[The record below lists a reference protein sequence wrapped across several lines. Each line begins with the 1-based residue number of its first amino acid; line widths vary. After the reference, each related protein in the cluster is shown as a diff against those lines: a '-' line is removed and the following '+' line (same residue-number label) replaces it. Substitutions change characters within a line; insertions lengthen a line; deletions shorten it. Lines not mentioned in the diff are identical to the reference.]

1 MRCLAYIMKGSFSL
15 NLWAIHYSRGPPKSF
30 LFYITPKSN
39 NHSIYYVGNIDLVLS
54 QAWKFDRL
62 DTISLL
68 FLWVCVFV
76 WLWHIWSRTQKTQKQ
91 DNVCLIKIRSKQGCL
106 LLLCLL
112 WFFWNRLKSSQL
124 GTWTPWCNCILFT
137 LRFM

>member
-1 MRCLAYIMKGSFSL
+1 MLRKFSVKCLAYIMKGSFSL
-15 NLWAIHYSRGPPKSF
+15 NLWAIHYSRGHPKSF

-39 NHSIYYVGNIDLVLS
+39 NHSIYYVGNIDLVPTWYHFF
-54 QAWKFDRL
+54 A
-62 DTISLL
+62 

-112 WFFWNRLKSSQL
+112 WIFLKQTLSSQL

-137 LRFM
+137 LRFI